1 MKNEVPY
8 PMWKIREPKHA
19 PLQISCEYREE
30 IKLQQP
36 QPKPKVEEI
45 VPDINLSEIP
55 DL

>member
-1 MKNEVPY
+1 MKNELPY

-19 PLQISCEYREE
+19 PLQVSCEYREE

-36 QPKPKVEEI
+36 KVEEI
-45 VPDINLSEIP
+45 VRDINLSEIP